1 MKRRAAQAGF
11 SLIEALVV
19 LAIGGMALAIVF
31 GIGLR
36 AGDAGFGL
44 GRRAMDASD
53 ADVAI
58 SDLRAIL
65 RSVALRPPQTFYAES
80 DRPMAGQDQR
90 LEAEVVMERATT
102 CAPEGFAGPL
112 TLEIQGDGALQRL
125 TCRAAGPTVDLAR
138 LGGGA
143 SLSYSVDGVTWL
155 PSYTNAPERGVF
167 GEPVYAAHTVF
178 VRVSGPRFDVV
189 ERLSSGRPELWN
201 RPQDD
206 F

>member
-1 MKRRAAQAGF
+1 MKRAARAGF

-31 GIGLR
+31 GIGIR

-44 GRRAMDASD
+44 GRRAMEASD
-53 ADVAI
+53 ADVAV

-65 RSVALRPPQTFYAES
+65 RSVALRPPQSFYAES
-80 DRPMAGQDQR
+80 DRPMVGEAAR
-90 LEAEVVMERATT
+90 LEADVVMERATV
-102 CAPEGFAGPL
+102 CAPQGYAGRL
-112 TLEIQGDGALQRL
+112 TLALEGLGGDQRL
-125 TCRAAGPTVDLAR
+125 VCEIGGRSVEIAR
-138 LGGGA
+138 LGGAGA
-143 SLSYSVDGVTWL
+143 WSYSTDGSVWGPT
-155 PSYTNAPERGVF
+155 YTNAPERGVF
-167 GEPVYAAHTVF
+167 GDPAHSATTVLVRLAA
-178 VRVSGPRFDVV
+178 PRLEVV